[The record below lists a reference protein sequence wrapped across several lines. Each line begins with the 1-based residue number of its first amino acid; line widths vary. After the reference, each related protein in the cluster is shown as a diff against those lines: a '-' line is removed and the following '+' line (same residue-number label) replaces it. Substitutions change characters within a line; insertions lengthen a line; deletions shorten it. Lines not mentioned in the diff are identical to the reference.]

1 MPIDD
6 IREIRILPPL
16 AIARLG
22 SSTQPMDNYDLRDPD
37 QPTGFRKLVP
47 AETLVVE
54 DGIIARAE
62 TADEVRFRDAQGRIR
77 PVAPFLEVWA
87 RFEEDGQLEPLTSA
101 HLDDLGLSPSGVTWR
116 IQVANLK
123 AYRRTGQEDDRI
135 LADSGDVSDHDNRSL
150 LGQCSNFKSGKSI
163 DFGSVQYIEPT
174 GDFPEIRL
182 RFTPAAGLVFG
193 PRQGDPNIADD
204 VYDAARGQWDNHF
217 DGDPTTP
224 PSTVPGGIYT
234 GRVDSQTGNYISVG
248 YLDDACDGIVGVRLS
263 FEAQGEQRTLSAMAR
278 ISSGPPDFAPD
289 SLHVR
294 NLEDD
299 LEQMAFGPEVRS
311 VETHEVTR
319 IMRHAVDT
327 VRLMETRV
335 MNGNQGVGGVPSNGN
350 NMAGHDTGYDRAFE
364 PVFEPRIVDPSA
376 VRGFHEG
383 ALQALAGGA
392 PPWFLDLLR
401 SYDQVGDL
409 SDAGRRRMPGMM
421 RGSDGLHLALTRRQ
435 HDKVRAAR
443 DGQVTQPQ
451 PEPDPEPTPQP
462 QPEPS
467 QAEQDM
473 LALVNHFSSRAALH
487 MHLDANGQALGQLFP
502 DPPAL
507 LAFLRQGV
515 AQGGLAGAALGQ
527 PLVVAGDP
535 SASALVRLLRN
546 PGHPM
551 NGPFSREVPGAGKTG
566 LEIVENWIASL
577 EA

>member
-1 MPIDD
+1 MPVSD

-22 SSTQPMDNYDLRDPD
+22 SSPQPMDNYDLQDPD
-37 QPTGFRKLVP
+37 QPTGFRTLVP

-54 DGIIARAE
+54 NGSIDRAQ

-87 RFEEDGQLEPLTSA
+87 RFEEDGELEPLTST
-101 HLDDLGLSPSGVTWR
+101 HLDDLGLTPSDVTWQV
-116 IQVANLK
+116 QVANLK
-123 AYRRTGQEDDRI
+123 ALRRTGQEDDRI
-135 LADSGDVSDHDNRSL
+135 LADSGDVSDHSTRNL
-150 LGQCSNFKSGKSI
+150 LGQCNNFKPGKSI
-163 DFGSVQYIEPT
+163 AFGSVQYIQPT

-182 RFTPAAGLVFG
+182 RFTPASGLVFG
-193 PRQGDPNIADD
+193 PRTGDPNIADD

-217 DGDPTTP
+217 DGDPTAP

-234 GRVDSQTGNYISVG
+234 GRVDSQSGNYISSG
-248 YLDDACDGIVGVRLS
+248 YLDDACDGIAEVRLS
-263 FEAQGEQRTLSAMAR
+263 FEAEGEQRTLNAMAR

-311 VETHEVTR
+311 VSAQDVTR

-335 MNGNQGVGGVPSNGN
+335 MNGNPGVGGVPSNGN
-350 NMAGHDTGYDRAFE
+350 NMAGQDTGYDRAFE
-364 PVFEPRIVDPSA
+364 PIFEPRTVDPTA
-376 VRGFHEG
+376 VRGFHIG
-383 ALQALAGGA
+383 ALQALSGGTA
-392 PPWFLDLLR
+392 PWFLDLLR

-409 SDAGRRRMPGMM
+409 TDAGRRRMPGMM

-435 HDKVRAAR
+435 RDKVRAAR
-443 DGQVTQPQ
+443 DGQVIEPQ
-451 PEPDPEPTPQP
+451 PDPGPEPIPEP

-467 QAEQDM
+467 QAGQDM
-473 LALVNHFSSRAALH
+473 QALVNHFSTRAALH
-487 MHLDANGQALGQLFP
+487 MHLDANGQPFGQLFP

-507 LAFLRQGV
+507 LAFLREGV
-515 AQGGLAGAALGQ
+515 AQGGLAGAVLGQ

-535 SASALVRLLRN
+535 ASSAFVRMLRN
-546 PGHPM
+546 PSHPM
-551 NGPFSREVPGAGKTG
+551 NGPFSRQVPGVGKTG